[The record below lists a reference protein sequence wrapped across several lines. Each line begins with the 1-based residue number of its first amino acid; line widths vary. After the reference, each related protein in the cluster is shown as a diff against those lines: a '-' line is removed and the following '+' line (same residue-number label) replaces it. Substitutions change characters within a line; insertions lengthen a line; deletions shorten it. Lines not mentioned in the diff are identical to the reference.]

1 MSYCVKCGVEL
12 SDKECRCP
20 LCGTAVYDPESNCL
34 KTQQK
39 TETKNVEKATVRY
52 VRNKY
57 VNITGFC
64 IMILMLILIVINL
77 STSGTLDWSL
87 IPLTANVFLWFLMVF
102 PVRYSGR
109 LHPVIIIDIMVAAG
123 TVFLMILDAL
133 TVFKGWS
140 LITLYSAALACFG
153 VTISILSELKVR
165 HIISLIAAAAAV
177 YVVVLDFHTG
187 FSGWSLYCAGG
198 ILVSWSFCL
207 LPLYINRKYNV
218 IGAMFFNSL
227 IVLAYLYFALRANG
241 YADKFFTLA
250 LPLVAT
256 FCVPVMVVYI
266 LWKKFRFSVFGVVS
280 SCFLFVSLAV
290 LSVDR
295 IFNVNIYRDNLMF
308 HDWSLITAS
317 LCFAVSVFLFF
328 IEKNYKLR
336 DYLEKKLNI

>member
-12 SDKECRCP
+12 SDKECKCP

-34 KTQQK
+34 KTEQK
-39 TETKNVEKATVRY
+39 TEKKKIEKATVRY
-52 VRNKY
+52 VKNKY
-57 VNITGFC
+57 INITGFC
-64 IMILMLILIVINL
+64 IIILMLILTVINL
-77 STSGTLDWSL
+77 STSGALDWSL
-87 IPLTANVFLWFLMVF
+87 IPLTANVFLWFFMVF
-102 PVRYSGR
+102 PVRYSDR
-109 LHPVIIIDIMVAAG
+109 LHPVIITDIMVAAAV
-123 TVFLMILDAL
+123 VFLVILDAL

-140 LITLYSAALACFG
+140 LIVFYPAALACFA
-153 VTISILSELKVR
+153 VTISILSKLKVR
-165 HIISLIAAAAAV
+165 HIISLTAAAAAV
-177 YVVVLDFHTG
+177 CLVALDFHTG

-198 ILVSWSFCL
+198 MLVSWSFCL

-227 IVLAYLYFALRANG
+227 IVLSYIYFAMRANG

-256 FCVPVMVVYI
+256 FSVPVMIIYI
-266 LWKKFRFSVFGVVS
+266 VWKKFRFSVFGVVS

-290 LSVDR
+290 LSADR
-295 IFNVNIYRDNLMF
+295 IFSINIYRDNLMF

-328 IEKNYKLR
+328 IEKNHKLK